1 MAVLECM
8 RSLLVAAVVTGRL
21 PAVWV
26 RMEDRSMRAR
36 DGALFLNLRMDMA
49 ASTEITL
56 PCNGW
61 GGGAQQ
67 GRGCSQEEGVHAN
80 GGGGG

>member
-21 PAVWV
+21 PAVWA

-36 DGALFLNLRMDMA
+36 DGSLFLNLRMDMA

-61 GGGAQQ
+61 GEGHSKE
-67 GRGCSQEEGVHAN
+67 GRGCTARKGALMQLME
-80 GGGGG
+80 